1 MKSPRIRHDWSTTLD
16 VARKADPLSHQL
28 IRAFRRVGRNDRA
41 LMRRSARLPATK
53 ADDALMALSRSANKS
68 RLWWAV
74 AAGLAVRPGATRRGA
89 LRGMVAIA
97 GASAAANLI
106 GKPLFPRRRPAEEE
120 MPMHRRLRKRPTSS
134 SFPSGHSASAAA
146 FATAVAM
153 ESPRAG
159 LAIAPLAIAVAY
171 SRVHTGVHWPS
182 DVGVGLAI
190 GTGVGLATRH
200 WWPLHDDIPARSAHD
215 AHAPEMVDGE
225 DMLVLVNPGSGVQGQ
240 DPTEDARYAWPKAEI
255 LYPDPDRDLRAQ
267 LEAEIDAR
275 GTVRALGVAGGDG
288 TVAAVASVAAE
299 RDLPL
304 ALIPAGTLN
313 HFARDIGIRSMP
325 DADAATEVG
334 NAVGIDLGEVGVEG
348 PDGPAHRWFV
358 NTASL
363 GGYPEMVRLREK
375 LQEKH
380 PKWPSAAIALT
391 RTLRNAKP
399 LTVRL
404 NGKLTQVWLLFV
416 GNGTYAPKGFAPSR
430 RPALDTG
437 LLDVRYLRA
446 DLPYSRARF
455 LLAMVTRS
463 LAASHVYQEL
473 DVAELDVELLD
484 GHRRVAT
491 DGEVGPLGNRF
502 RFKSRPSAL
511 TIYRL

>member
-1 MKSPRIRHDWSTTLD
+1 M
-16 VARKADPLSHQL
+16 SHQL
-28 IRAFRRVGRNDRA
+28 IRAFRRVGRTDRA
-41 LMRRSARLPATK
+41 LMRRSASLPASR

-68 RLWWAV
+68 RLWWVV
-74 AAGLAVRPGATRRGA
+74 AALLATRKGETRRAA
-89 LRGMVAIA
+89 LRGVVAIA

-120 MPMHRRLRKRPTSS
+120 VPMHRRLRKRPTSS

-146 FATAVAM
+146 FATAVTM

-159 LAIAPLAIAVAY
+159 LAVAPLALAVAY
-171 SRVHTGVHWPS
+171 SRIHTGVHWPS
-182 DVGVGLAI
+182 DVGVGLSI
-190 GTGVGLATRH
+190 GVGVGLATRH
-200 WWPLHDDIPARSAHD
+200 WWPLHDDVPGRTAHD
-215 AHAPEMVDGE
+215 AEAPEMVDGE
-225 DMLVLVNPGSGVQGQ
+225 DMLVVVNPSSGVATH
-240 DPTEDARYAWPKAEI
+240 DPTDDVLFAWPKAA
-255 LYPDPDRDLRAQ
+255 LVYPDPKQDLRAQ

-288 TVAAVASVAAE
+288 TVAAVASIAAE

-313 HFARDIGIRSMP
+313 HFARDVGVRAMP

-334 NAVGIDLGEVGVEG
+334 NAVGIDLGEVRI
-348 PDGPAHRWFV
+348 DGPGGADHRWFV

-375 LQEKH
+375 LQQRH
-380 PKWPSAAIALT
+380 PKWPSAAIALA

-404 NGKLTQVWLLFV
+404 NGKRTQVWLLFV

-437 LLDVRYLRA
+437 LLDIRYLRA

-455 LLAMVTRS
+455 LIAMITRS

-473 DVAELDVELLD
+473 DLPELEVELLD
-484 GHRRVAT
+484 GNRRVAT

-502 RFKSRPSAL
+502 RFRSRPSAL

>member
-1 MKSPRIRHDWSTTLD
+1 
-16 VARKADPLSHQL
+16 LSHQL
-28 IRAFRRVGRNDRA
+28 IQAFRRVGRTDRA
-41 LMRRSARLPATK
+41 LMRRSAALPATK

-68 RLWWAV
+68 RLWWGV
-74 AAGLAVRPGATRRGA
+74 AALLAVRKGPTRRAA
-89 LRGMVAIA
+89 LRGVVAIA

-159 LAIAPLAIAVAY
+159 LAVAPLALAVAY

-182 DVGVGLAI
+182 DVGVGLSI
-190 GTGVGLATRH
+190 GVGVGLATRH
-200 WWPLHDDIPARSAHD
+200 WWPLHDDVPGRTAHD
-215 AHAPEMVDGE
+215 ADAPEMIDGD
-225 DMLVLVNPGSGVQGQ
+225 DMLVLVNPKSGIDGQ
-240 DPTEDARYAWPKAEI
+240 DPTEDARHAWPKAEI
-255 LYPDPDRDLRAQ
+255 LYPDPDRNLIAQ
-267 LEAEIDAR
+267 LESEIDAR

-288 TVAAVASVAAE
+288 TVAAVAAVAAE

-313 HFARDIGIRSMP
+313 HFARDIGVSSMP
-325 DADAATEVG
+325 DADAATELG
-334 NAVGIDLGEVGVEG
+334 NAVGIDLGEVEITEA
-348 PDGPAHRWFV
+348 DGDTAHRWFV

-391 RTLRNAKP
+391 RSLRHAKP

-437 LLDVRYLRA
+437 LLDIRYLRA

-455 LLAMVTRS
+455 LLAMITRS

-473 DVAELDVELLD
+473 DLPELDVELLD
-484 GHRRVAT
+484 GNRRVAT

-502 RFKSRPSAL
+502 RFRSRPSAL